1 MKITLSKEQKEK
13 LEEQHKTERDSRIC
27 DRIKAVLLAN
37 EGWTQKQIAQ
47 ALRIHETTVWGHV
60 KDYVLQEKLK
70 PISGGSSSKLNE
82 QQTTEIIAHLEKNTY
97 PSTKE
102 IIQHIQATYGVNYTQ
117 QGMHDWLIKHKFS
130 YKKPKGVPAKFDK
143 LRQEA
148 FIRKYEELK
157 TNLKPSEVVLFI
169 DSVHPTQATKI
180 TSGWIKK
187 GVEKMIATVASR
199 SRINLTGAID
209 LNTMSIM
216 TREYETIN
224 GSTTVDFLQA
234 IEAAYPEST
243 KIHVIADGGGA
254 HTSKEV
260 GLFLSEASAVN
271 RLFLDETYGIKLP
284 GNKAELSK
292 KMKVQLKSVVEK
304 EAQLFKYPSILDVDT
319 LTARELLDTLK
330 APPPHPK
337 LVMHILP
344 PYSPNLNPI
353 ERVWKVMNEHVRN
366 NKVFDSFTEF
376 KAKIRAFFGS
386 TWNTLLPD
394 LPSRVNDN
402 FQKLKP
408 VVSA

>member
-1 MKITLSKEQKEK
+1 MKITLSEEQKEK

-27 DRIKAVLLAN
+27 DRIKAVLLTN

-82 QQTTEIIAHLEKNTY
+82 QQTIEIIAHLEKNTY

-102 IIQHIQATYGVNYTQ
+102 IIQHIQGAYGVSYTQ

-157 TNLKPSEVVLFI
+157 ANLKPGEVVLFI

-180 TSGWIKK
+180 TRGWIRK
-187 GVEKMIATVASR
+187 GVEKMIATVAGR
-199 SRINLTGAID
+199 SRVNLTGAID

-224 GSTTVDFLQA
+224 GSATVDFLKA
-234 IEAAYPEST
+234 IEAAHLATT
-243 KIHVIADGGGA
+243 KVHVIADGGGA

-260 GLFLSEASAVN
+260 GLFLSEANVVN

-284 GNKAELSK
+284 GNKVELSK

-304 EAQLFKYPSILDVDT
+304 EAQLFQDHSILDVDT

-330 APPPHPK
+330 APLPHPK

-376 KAKIRAFFGS
+376 KAKIRTFFGS
-386 TWNTLLPD
+386 TWNTILPD
-394 LPSRVNDN
+394 LPSRINDN

-408 VVSA
+408 AVSA

>member
-1 MKITLSKEQKEK
+1 MKITLSEAQKLL

-27 DRIKAVLLAN
+27 DRIKAVLLAS

-47 ALRIHETTVWGHV
+47 ALRIHETTVWGHLN
-60 KDYVLQEKLK
+60 DYLLQGKLK
-70 PISGGSSSKLNE
+70 PSSGGSSSKLNE
-82 QQTTEIIAHLEKNTY
+82 QQTIEIISHLEQNTY

-102 IIQHIQATYGVNYTQ
+102 IIQYVQDTYGVSYTQ

-130 YKKPKGVPAKFDK
+130 YKKPKGVPAKFNK

-148 FIRKYEELK
+148 FIREYEELK
-157 TNLKPSEVVLFI
+157 ANLDPNEVVLFI

-180 TSGWIKK
+180 TSGWIRK

-209 LNTMSIM
+209 LNTMSII

-224 GSTTVDFLQA
+224 GSATVDFLKA
-234 IEAAYPEST
+234 IEAAHPAST
-243 KIHVIADGGGA
+243 KIHIIADGGGA
-254 HTSKEV
+254 HTSNEV
-260 GLFLSEASAVN
+260 GLFLSEANAVN

-284 GNKAELSK
+284 GNSVKLPK
-292 KMKVQLKSVVEK
+292 KMKVQLKSIVEK
-304 EAQLFKYPSILDVDT
+304 EAQLFKDHSILDVDK

-330 APPPHPK
+330 APPQHPK

-353 ERVWKVMNEHVRN
+353 ERAWKVMNEHVRN

-376 KAKIRAFFGS
+376 KAKIRTFFSS
-386 TWNTLLPD
+386 TWNTILPELID
-394 LPSRVNDN
+394 RINDN

-408 VVSA
+408 VISA

>member
-148 FIRKYEELK
+148 FIRKYDELK
-157 TNLKPSEVVLFI
+157 ANLKPSEVVLFI

>member
-1 MKITLSKEQKEK
+1 MKITLTEDQKQK
-13 LEEQHKTERDSRIC
+13 LEDQHKTERDSRIC
-27 DRIKAVLLAN
+27 DRIKAVLLAS

-47 ALRIHETTVWGHV
+47 ALRIHETTVWGHL
-60 KDYVLQEKLK
+60 KDYLLQEKLK
-70 PISGGSSSKLNE
+70 PSSGGSSSKLNE
-82 QQTTEIIAHLEKNTY
+82 QQTIEILSHLEQNTY

-102 IIQHIQATYGVNYTQ
+102 IIQYVQDTYGVSYTQ

-130 YKKPKGVPAKFDK
+130 YKKPKGVPAKFNK

-148 FIRKYEELK
+148 FIREYEELK
-157 TNLKPSEVVLFI
+157 ANLDPSEVVLFI

-180 TSGWIKK
+180 TSGWIRK

-209 LNTMSIM
+209 LNTMSII

-224 GSTTVDFLQA
+224 GSATVDFLKA
-234 IEAAYPEST
+234 IEAAHPAST
-243 KIHVIADGGGA
+243 KIHIIADGGGA
-254 HTSKEV
+254 HTSNEV
-260 GLFLSEASAVN
+260 GLFLSEANAVN

-284 GNKAELSK
+284 GNSVKLPK
-292 KMKVQLKSVVEK
+292 KMKVQLKSIVEK
-304 EAQLFKYPSILDVDT
+304 EAQLFKDHSILDVDK

-330 APPPHPK
+330 APPRHPK

-353 ERVWKVMNEHVRN
+353 ERAWKVMNEHVRN

-376 KAKIRAFFGS
+376 KAKIRTFFSS
-386 TWNTLLPD
+386 TWNTILPD
-394 LPSRVNDN
+394 LTDRINDN

-408 VVSA
+408 VVSV

>member
-1 MKITLSKEQKEK
+1 MKITLTEEQKQK

-37 EGWTQKQIAQ
+37 EGWTQRQIAQ

-60 KDYVLQEKLK
+60 KDYVIQEKLK
-70 PISGGSSSKLNE
+70 PSSGGSSSKLNE
-82 QQTTEIIAHLEKNTY
+82 QQTIEIISHLEQNTY

-102 IIQHIQATYGVNYTQ
+102 IIQYVQDTYGVSYTQ

-130 YKKPKGVPAKFDK
+130 YKKPKGVPAKFNK

-148 FIRKYEELK
+148 FIREYEELK
-157 TNLKPSEVVLFI
+157 ANLGPGEVVLFI
-169 DSVHPTQATKI
+169 DSVHSTQATKI
-180 TSGWIKK
+180 TSGWIRK

-209 LNTMSIM
+209 LNTMSII

-224 GSTTVDFLQA
+224 GSATVDFLKA
-234 IEAAYPEST
+234 IEAAHPASA
-243 KIHVIADGGGA
+243 KIHIIADGGGA
-254 HTSKEV
+254 HTSNEV
-260 GLFLSEASAVN
+260 GLFLSEANAVN

-284 GNKAELSK
+284 GNSVKLPK
-292 KMKVQLKSVVEK
+292 KMKVQLKSIVEK
-304 EAQLFKYPSILDVDT
+304 EAQLFKDHSILDVDK

-353 ERVWKVMNEHVRN
+353 ERAWKVMNEHVRN

-376 KAKIRAFFGS
+376 KAKIRTFFSS
-386 TWNTLLPD
+386 TWNTILPD
-394 LPSRVNDN
+394 LTDRINDN

-408 VVSA
+408 VVSV

>member
-148 FIRKYEELK
+148 FIRKYDELK
-157 TNLKPSEVVLFI
+157 ANLKPSEVVLFI

-319 LTARELLDTLK
+319 LTACELLDTLK

>member
-1 MKITLSKEQKEK
+1 MKITLTEEQKQK

-37 EGWTQKQIAQ
+37 EGWTQRQIAQ

-60 KDYVLQEKLK
+60 KDYVIQEKLK
-70 PISGGSSSKLNE
+70 PSSGGSSSKLNE
-82 QQTTEIIAHLEKNTY
+82 QQTIEIISHLEQNTY

-102 IIQHIQATYGVNYTQ
+102 IIQYVQDTYGVSYTQ

-130 YKKPKGVPAKFDK
+130 YKKPKGVPAKFNK

-148 FIRKYEELK
+148 FIREYEELK
-157 TNLKPSEVVLFI
+157 ANLGPGEVVLFI

-180 TSGWIKK
+180 TSGWIRK

-209 LNTMSIM
+209 LNTMSII

-224 GSTTVDFLQA
+224 GSATVDFLKA
-234 IEAAYPEST
+234 IEAAHPASA
-243 KIHVIADGGGA
+243 KIHIIADGGGA
-254 HTSKEV
+254 HTSNEV
-260 GLFLSEASAVN
+260 GLFLSEANAVN

-284 GNKAELSK
+284 GNSVKLPK
-292 KMKVQLKSVVEK
+292 KMKVQLKSIVEK
-304 EAQLFKYPSILDVDT
+304 EAQLFKDHSILDVDK

-330 APPPHPK
+330 APRPHPK

-353 ERVWKVMNEHVRN
+353 ERAWKVMNEHVRN

-376 KAKIRAFFGS
+376 KAKIRTFFSS
-386 TWNTLLPD
+386 TWNIILPD
-394 LPSRVNDN
+394 LTDRINDN

-408 VVSA
+408 VVSV

>member
-1 MKITLSKEQKEK
+1 MKITLTEEQKQK

-37 EGWTQKQIAQ
+37 EGWTQRQIAQ

-60 KDYVLQEKLK
+60 KDYVIQEKLK
-70 PISGGSSSKLNE
+70 PSSGGSSSKLNE
-82 QQTTEIIAHLEKNTY
+82 QQTIEIISHLEQNTY

-102 IIQHIQATYGVNYTQ
+102 IIQYVQDTYGVSYTQ

-130 YKKPKGVPAKFDK
+130 YKKPKGVPAKFNK

-148 FIRKYEELK
+148 FIREYEELK
-157 TNLKPSEVVLFI
+157 ANLGPGEVVLFI

-180 TSGWIKK
+180 TSGWIRK

-209 LNTMSIM
+209 LNTMSII

-224 GSTTVDFLQA
+224 GSATVDFLKA
-234 IEAAYPEST
+234 IEAAHPASA
-243 KIHVIADGGGA
+243 KIHIIADGGGA
-254 HTSKEV
+254 HTSNEV
-260 GLFLSEASAVN
+260 GLFLSEANAVN

-284 GNKAELSK
+284 GNSVKLPK
-292 KMKVQLKSVVEK
+292 KMKVQLKSIVEK
-304 EAQLFKYPSILDVDT
+304 EAQLFKDHSILDVDK

-330 APPPHPK
+330 APQPHPK

-353 ERVWKVMNEHVRN
+353 ERAWKVMNEHVRN

-376 KAKIRAFFGS
+376 KAKIRTFFSS
-386 TWNTLLPD
+386 TWNIILPD
-394 LPSRVNDN
+394 LTDRINDN

-408 VVSA
+408 VVSV

>member
-1 MKITLSKEQKEK
+1 MKITLTEEQKQK

-27 DRIKAVLLAN
+27 DWIKAVLLAS

-60 KDYVLQEKLK
+60 KDYLLQEKLK
-70 PISGGSSSKLNE
+70 PSGGGSSSKLNE
-82 QQTTEIIAHLEKNTY
+82 QQTIEIIAHLEKNTY

-102 IIQHIQATYGVNYTQ
+102 IIQYIQGAYGVSYTQ

-130 YKKPKGVPAKFDK
+130 YKKPKGVPARFDK

-157 TNLKPSEVVLFI
+157 ANLKPGEVVLFI

-180 TSGWIKK
+180 TRGWIRK
-187 GVEKMIATVASR
+187 GVEKMIATVAGR
-199 SRINLTGAID
+199 SRVNLTGAID
-209 LNTMSIM
+209 LNTLSIM

-224 GSTTVDFLQA
+224 GSATVDFLKA
-234 IEAAYPEST
+234 IEAAHLTTT
-243 KIHVIADGGGA
+243 KVHVIADGGGA

-260 GLFLSEASAVN
+260 GLFLSEANVVN

-284 GNKAELSK
+284 GNKVELSK

-304 EAQLFKYPSILDVDT
+304 EAQLFQDHSILDVDT
-319 LTARELLDTLK
+319 LTAHELLDTLK

-376 KAKIRAFFGS
+376 KAKIRTFFSS
-386 TWNTLLPD
+386 TWNTISPD
-394 LPSRVNDN
+394 LPSRINDN

-408 VVSA
+408 AVSG

>member
-1 MKITLSKEQKEK
+1 MKITLTEEQKQK

-27 DRIKAVLLAN
+27 DRIKAVLLAS

-60 KDYVLQEKLK
+60 NDYVLQEKLK
-70 PISGGSSSKLNE
+70 PSSGGSSSKLNE
-82 QQTTEIIAHLEKNTY
+82 QQTIEILSHLEQNTY

-102 IIQHIQATYGVNYTQ
+102 IIQYVQDTYGVSYTQ

-130 YKKPKGVPAKFDK
+130 YKKPKGVPAKFNK

-148 FIRKYEELK
+148 FIREYEELK
-157 TNLKPSEVVLFI
+157 ANLDPGEVVLFI

-180 TSGWIKK
+180 TSGWIRK

-209 LNTMSIM
+209 LNTMSII

-224 GSTTVDFLQA
+224 GSATVDFLKA
-234 IEAAYPEST
+234 IEAAHPAST
-243 KIHVIADGGGA
+243 KIHIIADGGGA
-254 HTSKEV
+254 HTSNEV
-260 GLFLSEASAVN
+260 GLFLSEANAVN
-271 RLFLDETYGIKLP
+271 RLFLDETYGIQLP
-284 GNKAELSK
+284 GNSVKLPK
-292 KMKVQLKSVVEK
+292 KMKVQLKSIVEK
-304 EAQLFKYPSILDVDT
+304 EAQLFKDHSILDVDK

-330 APPPHPK
+330 APPRHPK

-353 ERVWKVMNEHVRN
+353 ERAWKVMNEHVRN

-376 KAKIRAFFGS
+376 KAKIRTFFSS
-386 TWNTLLPD
+386 TWNTILPD
-394 LPSRVNDN
+394 LTDRINDN

-408 VVSA
+408 VVSV

>member
-1 MKITLSKEQKEK
+1 MKITLSEEQKEK
-13 LEEQHKTERDSRIC
+13 LEDQHKTERDSRIC

-60 KDYVLQEKLK
+60 KDYVRQEKLK

-82 QQTTEIIAHLEKNTY
+82 QQTIEIIAHLEKNTY

-102 IIQHIQATYGVNYTQ
+102 IIQYIQVAYDVSYTQ
-117 QGMHDWLIKHKFS
+117 QGMHDWLKNHKFS

-143 LRQEA
+143 LQQEA
-148 FIRKYEELK
+148 FIQKYEELK
-157 TNLKPSEVVLFI
+157 ANLKPGEVALFI

-180 TSGWIKK
+180 TCGWIRK
-187 GVEKMIATVASR
+187 GVEKMIATVAGR

-224 GSTTVDFLQA
+224 GGATIDFLKT
-234 IEAAYPEST
+234 IEAAHPAAT
-243 KIHVIADGGGA
+243 KIHIIADGGGA

-284 GNKAELSK
+284 GNKVELTK

-304 EAQLFKYPSILDVDT
+304 EAQLFRDHSILDVDK
-319 LTARELLDTLK
+319 LTARKLLDTLK
-330 APPPHPK
+330 VPPPHPK

-376 KAKIRAFFGS
+376 RAKIRTFFGS
-386 TWNTLLPD
+386 TWNTILPD
-394 LPSRVNDN
+394 LPSRINDN

-408 VVSA
+408 AISA

>member
-37 EGWTQKQIAQ
+37 EDWTQKQIAQ

-148 FIRKYEELK
+148 FIRKYDELK
-157 TNLKPSEVVLFI
+157 ANLKPSEVVLFI

>member
-1 MKITLSKEQKEK
+1 MKITLSEEQKEK

-60 KDYVLQEKLK
+60 KDYLLQEKLK

-82 QQTTEIIAHLEKNTY
+82 QQTIDIIAHLEKNTY

-102 IIQHIQATYGVNYTQ
+102 IIQYIQGAYDVSYTQ
-117 QGMHDWLIKHKFS
+117 QGMHDWLMKHEFS

-157 TNLKPSEVVLFI
+157 ANLKPGEVVLFI

-180 TSGWIKK
+180 TSGWIRK
-187 GVEKMIATVASR
+187 GVEKMIATVAGR

-224 GSTTVDFLQA
+224 GSATVDFLKA
-234 IEAAYPEST
+234 IEAAHPAST
-243 KIHVIADGGGA
+243 KIHIIADGGGA

-260 GLFLSEASAVN
+260 GLFLSEAQVVN

-284 GNKAELSK
+284 GNKVELSK

-304 EAQLFKYPSILDVDT
+304 EAQLFQEHSILDVDT

-330 APPPHPK
+330 APLPHPK

-376 KAKIRAFFGS
+376 KAKIRTFFSS
-386 TWNTLLPD
+386 TWNTISPD
-394 LPSRVNDN
+394 LPSRINDN

-408 VVSA
+408 AVSA

>member
-1 MKITLSKEQKEK
+1 MKITLTEEQKQK
-13 LEEQHKTERDSRIC
+13 LEAQHKTERDRRIC
-27 DRIKAVLLAN
+27 DRIKAVLLTS

-47 ALRIHETTVWGHV
+47 ALRIHETTVWGHL
-60 KDYVLQEKLK
+60 KDYLFQEKLK

-82 QQTTEIIAHLEKNTY
+82 QQTIEIISHLEQNTY

-102 IIQHIQATYGVNYTQ
+102 IIQYIQVRYGVSYTQ
-117 QGMHDWLIKHKFS
+117 QGMHDWLIKHWFS
-130 YKKPKGVPAKFDK
+130 YKKPKGVPAKLNK
-143 LRQEA
+143 LRQDA
-148 FIRKYEELK
+148 FIQEYEELK
-157 TNLKPSEVVLFI
+157 ANLDPGEVVLFI

-180 TSGWIKK
+180 TSGWIRK

-209 LNTMSIM
+209 LNTMSII

-224 GSTTVDFLQA
+224 GSATVDFLKT
-234 IEAAYPEST
+234 IEAAYPAAT
-243 KIHVIADGGGA
+243 KIHIIADGGGA
-254 HTSKEV
+254 HTSNEV
-260 GLFLSEASAVN
+260 GLFLSEANAVN

-284 GNKAELSK
+284 GNSVKLPK
-292 KMKVQLKSVVEK
+292 KVKVQLKSIVEK
-304 EAQLFKYPSILDVDT
+304 EAQLFRDHSILDVDK

-353 ERVWKVMNEHVRN
+353 ERAWKVMNEHVRN

-376 KAKIRAFFGS
+376 KAKIRTFFS
-386 TWNTLLPD
+386 ATWNTILPD
-394 LPSRVNDN
+394 LTDRINDN
-402 FQKLKP
+402 FQKLEP
-408 VVSA
+408 VVPV

>member
-1 MKITLSKEQKEK
+1 MKTTLSEEQKQK
-13 LEEQHKTERDSRIC
+13 LEEQHKTERDSRVC
-27 DRIKAVLLAN
+27 DRIKAVLLAS

-60 KDYVLQEKLK
+60 KDYLLQEKLK

-82 QQTTEIIAHLEKNTY
+82 QQTIDIISHLEKNTY

-102 IIQHIQATYGVNYTQ
+102 IIQYIQATYGVSYTQ
-117 QGMHDWLIKHKFS
+117 QGMHDWLMKHKFS
-130 YKKPKGVPAKFDK
+130 YKKPKGVPAKFNK

-157 TNLKPSEVVLFI
+157 ANLKSGEVVLFI

-180 TSGWIKK
+180 TSGWIRK

-224 GSTTVDFLQA
+224 GSATVDFLKA
-234 IEAAYPEST
+234 IEAAHPAST
-243 KIHVIADGGGA
+243 KIHIIADGGGA

-260 GLFLSEASAVN
+260 GLFLSEANVVN
-271 RLFLDETYGIKLP
+271 RLFLDETYGLKLP
-284 GNKAELSK
+284 GNKVELSK
-292 KMKVQLKSVVEK
+292 KMKVHLKSVVEK
-304 EAQLFKYPSILDVDT
+304 EAQLFKYPSILDVDK
-319 LTARELLDTLK
+319 LTVRELLDTLK
-330 APPPHPK
+330 APPQHPK

-376 KAKIRAFFGS
+376 KAKIRTFFSS
-386 TWNTLLPD
+386 TWNTISPD
-394 LPSRVNDN
+394 LPSRINDN

-408 VVSA
+408 AVSG